1 MKSVLFAAASTLL
14 ASVSATHEVVTK
26 EASTFGA
33 TGEIVTHSFS
43 GNKEA
48 KEYIGD
54 NLSNTK
60 VTKWGEESI
69 FGEKRKCILVS
80 PGDACTYKIT
90 AGPKTGK
97 LYWLRTSTKS
107 CNNFN
112 DYHTMSIDGTNTPNS
127 AKSGGELLFDWIFG
141 LVDDDESGTVDKGEV
156 PDHVLDALDTNN
168 DNKVDASDLGDVS
181 AKVVFALFDEDGSGK
196 ISVNELP
203 EYMIDIIEKSDDNND
218 NNDREITLEE
228 FTTMFNKQMHPQE
241 EL

>member
-26 EASTFGA
+26 DSLFG
-33 TGEIVTHSFS
+33 GEIVTHNFN
-43 GNKEA
+43 GHKEA
-48 KEYIGD
+48 NDYIGD

-90 AGPKTGK
+90 AGPKTGN

-181 AKVVFALFDEDGSGK
+181 AKVVFALLSNKQGK
-196 ISVNELP
+196 ISINELP
-203 EYMIDIIEKSDDNND
+203 EYLIDIIEKSDDNND

>member
-26 EASTFGA
+26 DSFFG
-33 TGEIVTHSFS
+33 GEIVTHNFN
-43 GNKEA
+43 GHKEA
-48 KEYIGD
+48 NDYIGD

-69 FGEKRKCILVS
+69 FGEKRKCILVV
-80 PGDACTYKIT
+80 PGDMCTYKIT
-90 AGPKTGK
+90 IGPKTGK
-97 LYWLRTSTKS
+97 MYWLPTSYEGNCNNVKDYHLGSTK
-107 CNNFN
+107 N
-112 DYHTMSIDGTNTPNS
+112 DRLDKPVVSY
-127 AKSGGELLFDWIFG
+127 GEMMFDWIFG

-228 FTTMFNKQMHPQE
+228 FTTMFNKQMHSQE

>member
-26 EASTFGA
+26 DSLFG
-33 TGEIVTHSFS
+33 GEIVTHSFN
-43 GNKEA
+43 GHEEA
-48 KEYIGD
+48 NDYIGD

-69 FGEKRKCILVS
+69 FGEKRKCILVA
-80 PGDACTYKIT
+80 PGDMCTYKIT
-90 AGPKTGK
+90 IGPKTGK
-97 LYWLRTSTKS
+97 MYWLPTSYEGN
-107 CNNFN
+107 CNNVN
-112 DYHTMSIDGTNTPNS
+112 DYHLGSTKNDRLDHPTKHYSEMM
-127 AKSGGELLFDWIFG
+127 FDWIFG

-168 DNKVDASDLGDVS
+168 DNKVDASEFDFS
-181 AKVVFALFDEDGSGK
+181 AEVVFGLFDEDGSGK

-203 EYMIDIIEKSDDNND
+203 EYLIDIIEKSDDNND

-228 FTTMFNKQMHPQE
+228 FTTMFNKQMHPKE